1 MGSIKITD
9 LGPHSGE
16 LSDND
21 QFVIVDTSDTDGPNS
36 STSGKTT
43 RLSAEKIKT
52 SLQGEKGERGDPGLQ
67 GNLTYI
73 FLRRKYGCIN
83 NYHSVIVVKWQSKKS
98 HLVMQPKWFLMEN
111 QFRRLY

>member
-9 LGPHSGE
+9 LAPHSGE

-67 GNLTYI
+67 GISPTFSYDESTGVLTI
-73 FLRRKYGCIN
+73 TT
-83 NYHSVIVVKWQSKKS
+83 Q
-98 HLVMQPKWFLMEN
+98 
-111 QFRRLY
+111 